1 MICTLFCV
9 AVLNGQYSEPLAKAS
24 EAAYIQTGVKKHVDM
39 AQRFAEDTS
48 TKYVRKFKLEPL
60 IGAYGIYARREV
72 TFPIFNDTVSLRP
85 TEITWTH
92 RW

>member
-9 AVLNGQYSEPLAKAS
+9 AVMTGQYAEPLSKAS
-24 EAAYIQTGVKKHVDM
+24 EAAYIQSGAKKHVDM
-39 AQRFAEDTS
+39 VQRFAEDTS
-48 TKYVRKFKLEPL
+48 MKYVRKFKLDPL
-60 IGAYGIYARREV
+60 IGVYGVYARKEIV
-72 TFPIFNDTVSLRP
+72 FPIYNDTVSLRP